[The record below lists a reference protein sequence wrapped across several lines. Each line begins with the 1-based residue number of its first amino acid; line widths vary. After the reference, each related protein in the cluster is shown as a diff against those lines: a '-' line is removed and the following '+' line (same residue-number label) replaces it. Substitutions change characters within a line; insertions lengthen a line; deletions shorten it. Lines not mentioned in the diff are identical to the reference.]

1 MINRIRDDERADCD
15 GKLDV
20 MGVSW
25 GTSLCLRSMRLVVG
39 GWRYRLIASLQVHCQ
54 RQAVDSGTIDE

>member
-1 MINRIRDDERADCD
+1 MRLDVINRMRDDERADCD

-39 GWRYRLIASLQVHCQ
+39 GT
-54 RQAVDSGTIDE
+54 D